1 MNISDL
7 IKQSSDKSYVVSE
20 LELIQVQWLI
30 IDDEPT
36 WHGGGQNGLSHQ
48 PRLEEILVELA
59 CQNLVG
65 REVNVGV
72 WAGRLEETH
81 GLKCVWSCRR
91 LALSCHSLP
100 GLTLP
105 GLTGGRAEPLGF
117 VSFTAGPEVE
127 LDVGFAVAWCSEPE
141 ITVGAFEGFGASVK
155 AHVDL

>member
-1 MNISDL
+1 MNMSDL
-7 IKQSSDKSYVVSE
+7 IKQSSDKLWVVSDQ
-20 LELIQVQWLI
+20 ELIQVQWLTT
-30 IDDEPT
+30 DDEPT

-48 PRLEEILVELA
+48 PRLEEILVKLA

-81 GLKCVWSCRR
+81 GLKGVWSCWR

-100 GLTLP
+100 GLTLTR
-105 GLTGGRAEPLGF
+105 LTGWRAEPLGF
-117 VSFTAGPEVE
+117 VSFAARPDVE

-141 ITVGAFEGFGASVK
+141 VTVGAFEGFGAGVK
-155 AHVDL
+155 AHVHL